1 MGKVKYNDITFD
13 SELEVEYYKYL
24 QELYKNGEVLDFL
37 YHPKHPIQVTKN
49 NSYTPDFVVVYADRI
64 EIVETKG
71 FNPYSKMKD
80 DMIHSIMLQKT
91 EDELREWVLTNR
103 AGLYVLDTMYFKKPS
118 RKVVYRKIKHLQA
131 YGFVDWDFKN
141 PNTIANKRK
150 EKINDLSAEIKE
162 LRDFKK
168 NAERYFKY
176 HLKIVKNEKLT
187 KPQKEWYCN
196 YVKELQKEY
205 GNPHE

>member
-1 MGKVKYNDITFD
+1 MGKVNYDGITFD
-13 SELEVEYYKYL
+13 SELEVEYYKHL
-24 QELYKNGEVLDFL
+24 QELKMQGKVITFH
-37 YHPKHPIQVTKN
+37 YHPVIPIQITRN
-49 NSYTPDFVVVYADRI
+49 NTYKPDFVVFYYNSRI

-71 FNPYSKMKD
+71 YNPYSKMRD
-80 DMIHSIMLQKT
+80 DMIHQVMKSKT
-91 EDELREWVLTNR
+91 EQELRDWIRLNFTFNFYGHSVNCNSYKVE
-103 AGLYVLDTMYFKKPS
+103 YKKV
-118 RKVVYRKIKHLQA
+118 KYLKA

-150 EKINDLSAEIKE
+150 EKIQEQNSEIKE

-187 KPQKEWYCN
+187 KPQKEWYYK
-196 YVKELQKEY
+196 YVEELNKIY
-205 GNPHE
+205 GD